1 MMEKYR
7 KKLNQIDESM
17 RNLFVERMALVKEIA
32 LYKKTHQLPIED
44 LRREEKMT
52 KRLAIEDPV
61 INRYYQAFLKYI
73 IQESKQYQIEVI
85 KEDI

>member
-1 MMEKYR
+1 MEKYR